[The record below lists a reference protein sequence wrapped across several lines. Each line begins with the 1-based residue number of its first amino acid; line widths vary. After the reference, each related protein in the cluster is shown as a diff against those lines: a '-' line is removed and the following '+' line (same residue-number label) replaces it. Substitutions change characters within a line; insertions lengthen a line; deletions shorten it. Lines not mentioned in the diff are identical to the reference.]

1 MGAFDLSE
9 ARIKLERA
17 GKHIADLE
25 AAIIALESSDLYSIT
40 FEQNK
45 GLGNAELKFKS
56 LHQMDK
62 SINALIGDAVGNLRS
77 TLDYLFWPIAVKCG
91 ADPTKVTFPF
101 ASDEKGFRGEVRSP
115 NRQLTDE
122 LIIVFDKIEA
132 YRGGVGHSLWAINKL
147 RNIDKHRLLIA
158 VANLAGIIFSFKAGP
173 LTVTD
178 FRANIVAGQECVALN
193 SIASSEVQLTKQPRP
208 TFKIQ
213 IEEVAEGIN
222 SEALALL
229 HGGARDIDSLLKA
242 LEQV

>member
-1 MGAFDLSE
+1 MFDLSD
-9 ARIKLERA
+9 ARIKLDRA
-17 GKHIADLE
+17 CKHISDLE
-25 AAIIALESSDLYSIT
+25 AAIIALEASDLYSIT

-45 GLGNAELKFKS
+45 GLGSAELKFQS

-77 TLDYLFWPIAVKCG
+77 ALDYLFFPIAVRCG

-101 ASDEKGFRGEVRSP
+101 ASDKKGFSGEVRSP

-122 LIIVFDKIEA
+122 LIVIFDGIEA
-132 YRGGVGHSLWAINKL
+132 YQGGAGHSLWAINKL

-158 VANLAGIIFSFKAGP
+158 VANLAGIIVSFKVGP
-173 LTVTD
+173 VTVTE
-178 FRANIVAGQECVALN
+178 FRTNIVAGQDCVAIK
-193 SIASSEVQLTKQPRP
+193 SIALGEVQLTEQPRP

-242 LEQV
+242 LEQL